1 MISRQG
7 IKVIDSTNQI
17 ISLANQFI
25 GCINSLQIQFSYSY
39 IRK

>member
-17 ISLANQFI
+17 ISLANQLM
-25 GCINSLQIQFSYSY
+25 GCINSLQMQFSCKY
-39 IRK
+39 ITR